1 MGHQQTGGGFNLQR
15 PSRLSL
21 LTHNSAGTVLS
32 HSSVSE
38 CRLYALVRDHM
49 YYLVPLTAILL
60 ANVKGNNN
68 LRLNTDIITPSN
80 LVFFANMIVILANF
94 KLACAG

>member
-1 MGHQQTGGGFNLQR
+1 
-15 PSRLSL
+15 
-21 LTHNSAGTVLS
+21 
-32 HSSVSE
+32 
-38 CRLYALVRDHM
+38 M